1 MHVMLPLPSFQRQTP
16 ASENITF
23 PATSTVMKCFVYSY
37 LDVSFAVRTRDTTT
51 TDVGDVI
58 PFDDVISNAGN
69 AYVTSGSDRG
79 KFIAPLTGSYKF
91 NVILMTFPGNGKLFW
106 KIE

>member
-1 MHVMLPLPSFQRQTP
+1 MPLF
-16 ASENITF
+16 EHKITTKI
-23 PATSTVMKCFVYSY
+23 PRPHKQKDWSIHSVYFY
-37 LDVSFAVRTRDTTT
+37 LDVSFAVRTRDTVTIEA
-51 TDVGDVI
+51 GDVI

-79 KFIAPLTGSYKF
+79 KFIVPFNGTYQF

-106 KIE
+106 KFEWYSGK